1 MRTVQPTCDTPAPRL
16 ESELAAIVN
25 GLFRYWPAL
34 LGFSVQELAA
44 SSGSRKSI
52 QIEDELCIAHV
63 ATHPWLTQ
71 EQRYD
76 ICKEIATTL
85 IELIDEVPAVRELL
99 RRRTFTRTLH

>member
-1 MRTVQPTCDTPAPRL
+1 MKTVQPACNAPAPRL
-16 ESELAAIVN
+16 ESELAAIVG

-44 SSGSRKSI
+44 LSSRKSI
-52 QIEDELCIAHV
+52 QIEDELCIADI

-76 ICKEIATTL
+76 ICKEIAIAL
-85 IELIDEVPAVRELL
+85 IELIDEVPAARELL

>member
-16 ESELAAIVN
+16 EAELAAIVK

-34 LGFSVQELAA
+34 LGFSVQELAL
-44 SSGSRKSI
+44 SSRKSI
-52 QIEDELCIAHV
+52 QIEDELCIANV

-76 ICKEIATTL
+76 ICKEIAIAL
-85 IELIDEVPAVRELL
+85 IELIDEVPAARELR

>member
-16 ESELAAIVN
+16 EAELAAIVK

-34 LGFSVQELAA
+34 LGFSVQELAL
-44 SSGSRKSI
+44 SSRKSI
-52 QIEDELCIAHV
+52 QIEDELCIANV

-76 ICKEIATTL
+76 ICKEIAIAL
-85 IELIDEVPAVRELL
+85 IELIDEVPAARELL